1 MPKIP
6 LYARGMGSQVDLATG
21 SLGPSAPTEAFA
33 APGQAMARAGQAIG
47 QTGRQFAKNM
57 MEFDN
62 ASKDLEFKFQ
72 KARKDEQTKTL
83 AQKYSAQAYEQS
95 DTYTLEST
103 ESDMDKMVSGLT
115 DSVQTPILNEIKGL
129 GLTPSQTTAIS
140 DSVLQT
146 MRFKTADAKKV
157 SFQNM
162 RREGSAASNA
172 ALEADFQEASRAVT
186 LEDLSAITAN
196 GLSVIDD
203 GAEKQYSLNYSRKSF
218 TAEVQSRFFNGRLR
232 SVDNFVDLKEMD
244 DFVSAS
250 SAFAS
255 ESIKQGIL
263 SGIEAK
269 RTELEDN
276 KRDEVRDILLGA
288 NLTGDEKAQALVQMR
303 DVEAKFVSIEREDEI
318 INIDLRETGA
328 KFRTALASQF
338 EQDFKN
344 SQATAEKQLVDTIF
358 PTIVSM
364 NRNELNALKDEA
376 ETLTGRLDGADRGVA
391 KLLIGDVNDRLK
403 KMDAELEA
411 QIRADTDAI
420 KTKII
425 SSKGVIDESTEKMI
439 QNVSQSL
446 GILGED
452 NMVPQNT
459 FNETMD
465 GLRGAGVLYSSIKF
479 GGPTQLAAA
488 RRAIKDEITNAST
501 GEETRIAGEKSKSFE
516 GMVSSRKTEIE
527 NDPVKFIQE
536 DFKDQEKEPAT
547 TEDLI
552 SLQRQMGIAPIDIRL
567 TSNAELTAF
576 QAQYNAPELTAK
588 EKSELGIAFISKFGI
603 ENEDRIMRNLMASGV
618 FGSAETALSNSFII
632 ANPDNVG
639 SFDVEAANRPEV
651 VKSLKDQL
659 GSTTIKEITA
669 EVMTQNAEYT
679 GSVIGGMS
687 DSVVSRGATGS
698 RMLHT
703 AAMNG
708 MISNVAAYYMQT
720 GLSVEKAVEKALDTV
735 VYSQFS
741 FAEVNGK
748 PLRMV
753 KGFENSSAEIG
764 NVLNS
769 LVSDEKSREMIV
781 GFANIPPVSGNVDVN
796 QKYKEDLAQ
805 GYWVTTSDHKGAY
818 LVDQTGNM
826 VTRRIDPGP
835 TAISP
840 DQAFVTVKF
849 SDILPLIAEIEQATG
864 TAAQKI
870 TRRNEIARRLLQ

>member
-115 DSVQTPILNEIKGL
+115 DSVQAPILNEIKGL

-146 MRFKTADAKKV
+146 MRFKVADAKKV

-162 RREGSAASNA
+162 RREGSASSNA
-172 ALEADFQEASRAVT
+172 ALEANFAEASRAVT
-186 LEDLSAITAN
+186 LEELSAITAN

-218 TAEVQSRFFNGRLR
+218 TAEVQSRFFGGRLR
-232 SVDNFVDLKEMD
+232 SVDNFVDLKEMED
-244 DFVSAS
+244 YVSAS

-255 ESIKQGIL
+255 ESIKQRIL
-263 SGIEAK
+263 SSINTK

-276 KRDEVRDILLGA
+276 KRDEVRNVLLGA
-288 NLTGDEKAQALVQMR
+288 DLTGDEEAQALAQMR
-303 DVEAKFVSIEREDEI
+303 NVDAGFVTIEREDET

-328 KFRTALASQF
+328 KFRTALAKQF
-338 EQDFKN
+338 EQGFKT
-344 SQATAEKQLVDTIF
+344 SQAEAKKNLVDTLY
-358 PTIVSM
+358 PTIASM
-364 NRNELNALKDEA
+364 DRNELNAFIDEA
-376 ETLTGRLDGADRGVA
+376 TTLTGRFSGYGRDVAEPLISNAEQRLAVLDQELGAS
-391 KLLIGDVNDRLK
+391 I
-403 KMDAELEA
+403 
-411 QIRADTDAI
+411 QADTKAIETIIVANEGQVTENAQSMIDNVAI
-420 KTKII
+420 KI
-425 SSKGVIDESTEKMI
+425 SQLSPDNDVPGQSFDEAMTGVR
-439 QNVSQSL
+439 N
-446 GILGED
+446 
-452 NMVPQNT
+452 
-459 FNETMD
+459 
-465 GLRGAGVLYSSIKF
+465 AGVLFSSVKF
-479 GGPTQLAAA
+479 GTPSEIAAA
-488 RRAIKDEITNAST
+488 RVALQRERAEATTTESA
-501 GEETRIAGEKSKSFE
+501 RIAEIKSDRFE
-516 GMVSSRKTEIE
+516 EMLAARASSLS
-527 NDPVKFIQE
+527 NDPVKFIQ
-536 DFKDQEKEPAT
+536 DDLQVKGQDAAGIDQ
-547 TEDLI
+547 LI
-552 SLQRQMGIAPIDIRL
+552 FLQRQMGIADVDIRIA
-567 TSNAELTAF
+567 SNAEIQAF
-576 QAQYNAPELTAK
+576 QSQFKDPELTAR
-588 EKSELGIAFISKFGI
+588 EKSDLGIAFITNFGV
-603 ENEDRIMRNLMASGV
+603 ENESRIMRNLMSQGV
-618 FGSAETALSNSFII
+618 LSLADAWVI
-632 ANPDNVG
+632 ANPGNVAG
-639 SFDVEAANRPEV
+639 FDIEAANRPDV
-651 VKSLKDQL
+651 VKELKANI
-659 GSTTIKEITA
+659 GTTTYKEIMA
-669 EVMTQNAEYT
+669 EVMAQNAEYS
-679 GSVIGGMS
+679 GSIIGGTT

-698 RMLHT
+698 RTLHVT
-703 AAMNG
+703 AMNSL
-708 MISNVAAYYMQT
+708 IQNTAAYYMNT
-720 GLSVEKAVEKALDTV
+720 GETDITKAVERAVDNIV
-735 VYSQFS
+735 NSQFS

-748 PLRMV
+748 PLRML
-753 KGFENSSAEIG
+753 KGLENSSAEIG

-781 GFANIPPVSGNVDVN
+781 GFANIPPVSGNVDAN

-840 DQAFVTVKF
+840 DQAFVTVRF

>member
-115 DSVQTPILNEIKGL
+115 DSVQAPILNEIKGL

-146 MRFKTADAKKV
+146 MRFKVADAKKV

-162 RREGSAASNA
+162 RREGSASSNA
-172 ALEADFQEASRAVT
+172 ALEANFAEASKAVT
-186 LEDLSAITAN
+186 LEELSAITAN

-218 TAEVQSRFFNGRLR
+218 TAEVQSRFFGGRLR
-232 SVDNFVDLKEMD
+232 SVDNFVDLKEMED
-244 DFVSAS
+244 YVSAS

-255 ESIKQGIL
+255 ESIKQRIL
-263 SGIEAK
+263 SSINTK

-276 KRDEVRDILLGA
+276 KRDEVRDVLLGA
-288 NLTGDEKAQALVQMR
+288 DLTGDEEAQALAQMR
-303 DVEAKFVSIEREDEI
+303 NVDDSFVTIEREDET

-338 EQDFKN
+338 EQGFKT
-344 SQATAEKQLVDTIF
+344 SQAEAKKNLVDTLY
-358 PTIVSM
+358 PTIASM
-364 NRNELNALKDEA
+364 DRNELNAFIDEA
-376 ETLTGRLDGADRGVA
+376 ETLTGRFSGYGRDVAEPLISNAEQQLAVLDETLTAS
-391 KLLIGDVNDRLK
+391 
-403 KMDAELEA
+403 
-411 QIRADTDAI
+411 IRADTDALETI
-420 KTKII
+420 LVANEGRTPPNAQPLID
-425 SSKGVIDESTEKMI
+425 SVSKKLSQLENPVPGQLFDEAMTGTR
-439 QNVSQSL
+439 N
-446 GILGED
+446 
-452 NMVPQNT
+452 
-459 FNETMD
+459 
-465 GLRGAGVLYSSIKF
+465 AGVLFSSVKF
-479 GGPTQLAAA
+479 GTPSEIAAA
-488 RRAIKDEITNAST
+488 RAALQKEKAEATTTESA
-501 GEETRIAGEKSKSFE
+501 RIAEIKSDRFE
-516 GMVSSRKTEIE
+516 EMLAARASSLL
-527 NDPVKFIQE
+527 NDPVKFIQ
-536 DFKDQEKEPAT
+536 DDLQVKGQDAAGIDQ
-547 TEDLI
+547 LI
-552 SLQRQMGIAPIDIRL
+552 SLQRQMGTADVDIRIA
-567 TSNAELTAF
+567 SDAEIQAF
-576 QAQYNAPELTAK
+576 KSQFKDPELTAR
-588 EKSELGIAFISKFGI
+588 EKSDLGIAFITKFGV
-603 ENEDRIMRNLMASGV
+603 ENESRIMRNLMNQGV
-618 FGSAETALSNSFII
+618 LSLADAWVI
-632 ANPDNVG
+632 ANPGNVAG
-639 SFDVEAANRPEV
+639 FDIEAANRPDV
-651 VKSLKDQL
+651 VKELKANI
-659 GSTTIKEITA
+659 GTTTYKEIMA
-669 EVMTQNAEYT
+669 EVMAQNAEYS
-679 GSVIGGMS
+679 GSIIGGTT

-698 RMLHT
+698 RTLHVT
-703 AAMNG
+703 AMNTL
-708 MISNVAAYYMQT
+708 IQNTAAYYMNT
-720 GLSVEKAVEKALDTV
+720 GETDIAKAVERAVDNV
-735 VYSQFS
+735 VNSQFS

-748 PLRMV
+748 PLRML
-753 KGFENSSAEIG
+753 KGLENSSAEIG

-781 GFANIPPVSGNVDVN
+781 GFANIPPVSGNVDAN

-840 DQAFVTVKF
+840 DQAFVTVRF
-849 SDILPLIAEIEQATG
+849 SDILPLIAEMEQLPSETG

-870 TRRNEIARRLLQ
+870 TRRKEIARRLLQ